1 MHVLTSRLSPITL
14 RRLAAFKANRR
25 ARISLWL
32 FGILFIISLFA
43 ELVANDK
50 PIVMQYDGQW
60 YVPLLVDYPE
70 TEFGGFLPTRADYL
84 DPFIQQQI
92 SDHGWALWPIIPF
105 SYQTLD
111 MQMTQ
116 PSPAP
121 PDSRHWLVLT
131 AGSLVIGVFAGGVQG
146 YFGGKVDLIGQR
158 VTEIWSG
165 LPVLFLLIILASFV
179 QPGFWWLLGIMLLF
193 SWLGLVDIVRAEF
206 LRARNLEYV
215 RAAKAMGLPSRLIMW
230 RHVLPN
236 AMVATLT
243 FIPFLFTGAI
253 GTLTA
258 LDFLGFG
265 LPPGAPSLGELAAQ
279 GKNNLHAPWLGITA
293 FMTLA
298 IMLSLLVF
306 IGEGLRDA
314 FDPRHVKQRP
324 ISVQE
329 NSAQETPHV

>member
-121 PDSRHWLVLT
+121 PACNKIT
-131 AGSLVIGVFAGGVQG
+131 F
-146 YFGGKVDLIGQR
+146 
-158 VTEIWSG
+158 SG
-165 LPVLFLLIILASFV
+165 DACIILKPWTFTYGA
-179 QPGFWWLLGIMLLF
+179 GFRYGI
-193 SWLGLVDIVRAEF
+193 
-206 LRARNLEYV
+206 N
-215 RAAKAMGLPSRLIMW
+215 
-230 RHVLPN
+230 
-236 AMVATLT
+236 
-243 FIPFLFTGAI
+243 PF
-253 GTLTA
+253 
-258 LDFLGFG
+258 
-265 LPPGAPSLGELAAQ
+265 
-279 GKNNLHAPWLGITA
+279 
-293 FMTLA
+293 
-298 IMLSLLVF
+298 
-306 IGEGLRDA
+306 
-314 FDPRHVKQRP
+314 
-324 ISVQE
+324 
-329 NSAQETPHV
+329 